1 MLVEHLILAL
11 VLILGLS
18 LIAQA
23 VAKLLPLPLTSILV
37 LLGFI
42 TSELVVYAGIDTGIR
57 ADNFQSI
64 IFYVFIPV
72 LVFESAY
79 NIDKQQLKDNL
90 LVILFLAVIAMLFT
104 CLIAAALL
112 FYGIAHETGFPWLAA
127 LITGAILAATDPVAV
142 VDKLRGMKAPKRI
155 SVLLEGES
163 LFNDASAIVL
173 FGLFLSMATATGSV
187 VSINSIHSMLDV
199 AGSFV
204 LIFFGGAFTG
214 LFTGL
219 LFGFLQMR
227 VKQPV
232 LTGVMSL
239 IVAYGSYIL
248 AEYFMVSGIMSTLL
262 AALSFSMLSESKEK
276 LPNWKNNHALKTDT
290 QVAITGNRYL
300 WSMLSHVANVSVFLI
315 VGAVITLEMFE
326 QRWLAMLIAI
336 GALLVARAISIYGV
350 LLFFAFF
357 KKLKVPFLSQTV
369 LVWGGLRGA
378 VTLALALS
386 LPTSLDYWWTIQ
398 SIAFGVVMF
407 SLFVQA
413 PTMSL
418 MARKLLA
425 KEIV

>member
-1 MLVEHLILAL
+1 MLVEHIILAL

-18 LIAQA
+18 LIAQP
-23 VAKLLPLPLTSILV
+23 VAKWLSMPLASILV

-42 TSELVVYAGIDTGIR
+42 SSEVVVYAGIDTGIR

-64 IFYVFIPV
+64 IFYVFLPV

-79 NIDKQQLKDNL
+79 SIDKKQLKDNL
-90 LVILFLAVIAMLFT
+90 VIILFLAVIAMLFT
-104 CLIAAALL
+104 CLIAAVLL
-112 FYGIAHETGFPWLAA
+112 FYGIAHDTGFPWLAA

-142 VDKLRGMKAPKRI
+142 VDKLREMKAPKRI

-173 FGLFLSMATATGSV
+173 FSLFLSMATATDLAV
-187 VSINSIHSMLDV
+187 PVNTINSVLDV
-199 AGSFV
+199 AVRFL
-204 LIFFGGAFTG
+204 LIFFGGALTG
-214 LFTGL
+214 LLVGL
-219 LFGFLQMR
+219 LFGYLQKR

-232 LTGVMSL
+232 LKGVMSL
-239 IVAYGSYIL
+239 VVAYGSYML
-248 AEYFMVSGIMSTLL
+248 AEYFMVSGVMSTLL
-262 AALSFSMLSESKEK
+262 AALSLSMLSEREGK
-276 LPNWKNNHALKTDT
+276 LQDGVNADS
-290 QVAITGNRYL
+290 QVAVSGNKFL
-300 WSMLSHVANVSVFLI
+300 WNMLSHVANVSVFLI
-315 VGAVITLEMFE
+315 VGVVITLDMFE

-336 GALLVARAISIYGV
+336 FSLLIARAISVYGV

-369 LVWGGLRGA
+369 MVWGGLRGA

-418 MARKLLA
+418 MARKLLT
-425 KEIV
+425 KEMV

>member
-1 MLVEHLILAL
+1 MLVEHIILAL

-18 LIAQA
+18 LIAQP
-23 VAKLLPLPLTSILV
+23 VAKWLSMPLASILV
-37 LLGFI
+37 LLGYL

-79 NIDKQQLKDNL
+79 NIDKQELKNNL
-90 LVILFLAVIAMLFT
+90 LVILFLAIIAMLLT
-104 CLIAAALL
+104 CLIAAVLL

-142 VDKLRGMKAPKRI
+142 VDKLREMKAPKRI

-163 LFNDASAIVL
+163 LLNDASAIVL
-173 FGLFLSMATATGSV
+173 FSLFLSMATATDSV
-187 VSINSIHSMLDV
+187 TAINTVQSMLDV
-199 AGSFV
+199 AVRFL
-204 LIFFGGAFTG
+204 LIFFGGALTG
-214 LFTGL
+214 MLVGM
-219 LFGFLQMR
+219 LFGFLQKR
-227 VKQPV
+227 VKQPL

-239 IVAYGSYIL
+239 VVAYGSYIL
-248 AEYFMVSGIMSTLL
+248 AEYFMVSGVMSTLL
-262 AALSFSMLSESKEK
+262 AALSFSMLTESDDKSPAGHK
-276 LPNWKNNHALKTDT
+276 ADIKMAF
-290 QVAITGNRYL
+290 TGNKYL
-300 WSMLSHVANVSVFLI
+300 WSMLAHVANVSVFLV

-336 GALLVARAISIYGV
+336 VSLLIARAISVYGV

-369 LVWGGLRGA
+369 MVWGGLRGA

-413 PTMSL
+413 PTMSIL
-418 MARKLLA
+418 ARKLLA
-425 KEIV
+425 KEMV